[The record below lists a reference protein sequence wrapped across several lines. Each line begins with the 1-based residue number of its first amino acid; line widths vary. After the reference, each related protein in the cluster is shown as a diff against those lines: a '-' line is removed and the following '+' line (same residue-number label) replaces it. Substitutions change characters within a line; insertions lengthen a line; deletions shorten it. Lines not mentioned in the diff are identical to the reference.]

1 MIIKGCFEVVLRKA
15 NQVVVLSFFVHVYL
29 FILLLHL
36 LLFLYTF
43 SKELVLY

>member
-15 NQVVVLSFFVHVYL
+15 NQVVLSFFVHVYL